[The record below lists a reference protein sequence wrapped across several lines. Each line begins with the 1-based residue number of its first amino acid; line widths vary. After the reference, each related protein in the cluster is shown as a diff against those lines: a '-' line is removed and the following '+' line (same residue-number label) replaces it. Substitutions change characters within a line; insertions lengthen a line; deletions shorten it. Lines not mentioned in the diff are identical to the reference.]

1 MYGKYKLAIG
11 VIAAGGLFA
20 SPLYAQFFDT
30 GVQARSATAQ
40 EQQYAPAGR
49 QYVPSAVPQ
58 EASAGQQAAQ
68 AQQQA
73 LQQQAA
79 GQPAGRGSQATPFDY
94 GTRQFTDQAATA
106 GTDNRPKITFSS
118 NKKKEDQE
126 LIMMYMK
133 DFKIYRSPS
142 GQTRCSVQFAIVTTL
157 PVKLSNISYRLQ
169 WPKMD
174 TVLSFSNVEP
184 QVENHFNYSLLGD
197 GCYSMDRSPNIVIN
211 RCRVKGMSQRACAAK
226 VRWITRA
233 S

>member
-1 MYGKYKLAIG
+1 MNKKYKLAASVCI
-11 VIAAGGLFA
+11 AGGAFA

-30 GVQARSATAQ
+30 SAQPQKTVP
-40 EQQYAPAGR
+40 QQQQ
-49 QYVPSAVPQ
+49 QYVPVEKQQAVQ
-58 EASAGQQAAQ
+58 QSQQQAGQQEPQ
-68 AQQQA
+68 MY
-73 LQQQAA
+73 
-79 GQPAGRGSQATPFDY
+79 QPAANSRAATPFDY
-94 GTRQFTDQAATA
+94 NSQQFSNTVAANA
-106 GTDNRPKITFSS
+106 AAAVDSAPKITFSS
-118 NKKKEDQE
+118 NKKKQDEE

-211 RCRVKGMSQRACAAK
+211 RCRAKGMSQRTCAGK